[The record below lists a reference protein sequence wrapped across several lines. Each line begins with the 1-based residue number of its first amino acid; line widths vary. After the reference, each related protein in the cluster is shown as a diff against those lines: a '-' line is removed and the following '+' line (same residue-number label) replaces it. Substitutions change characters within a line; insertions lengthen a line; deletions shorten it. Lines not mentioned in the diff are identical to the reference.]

1 MVKSKTKS
9 ISNLGAFS
17 NFSKTERSSKFLHE
31 TDWSGSYLF
40 CYGAWAQK
48 ESAKL
53 QSMRACTDKLVY
65 PVWNLSDSS
74 KKLDDR
80 QIKRFRRCRQSRF
93 LFPDLS
99 RKDRSDSASDSAS
112 RVPHELTCQILTIQ
126 SLKIERTASPT
137 CDHRKKRSSPPVFWK
152 NWLNFLVR
160 GQFKIKILIV
170 RGHGDINTTY
180 FVWITGKNKLE
191 PAIISNW

>member
-1 MVKSKTKS
+1 MHFPIFLKLNVQS
-9 ISNLGAFS
+9 IIF
-17 NFSKTERSSKFLHE
+17 SKFLRE
-31 TDWSGSYLF
+31 IEAAATCFVTERGRRKSQQNSRIRVR
-40 CYGAWAQK
+40 AQI
-48 ESAKL
+48 
-53 QSMRACTDKLVY
+53 KLVY

-99 RKDRSDSASDSAS
+99 RKDRSDSAS

-137 CDHRKKRSSPPVFWK
+137 CDHRKQRSSPPVFWK

-160 GQFKIKILIV
+160 GQFKIKILIE

>member
-1 MVKSKTKS
+1 MGPFTQVKSAKNMVKSKTKS

-99 RKDRSDSASDSAS
+99 RKDRSDSAS

-126 SLKIERTASPT
+126 SLSAIVWENRAEATDRGQPIPFIFRLFSTFIETGWMA
-137 CDHRKKRSSPPVFWK
+137 VF
-152 NWLNFLVR
+152 LNF
-160 GQFKIKILIV
+160 
-170 RGHGDINTTY
+170 
-180 FVWITGKNKLE
+180 
-191 PAIISNW
+191 ISF